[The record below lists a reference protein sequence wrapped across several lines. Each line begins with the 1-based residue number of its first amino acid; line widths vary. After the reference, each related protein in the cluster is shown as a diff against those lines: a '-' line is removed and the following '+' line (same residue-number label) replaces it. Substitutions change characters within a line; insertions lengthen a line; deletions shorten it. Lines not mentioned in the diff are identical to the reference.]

1 MILRLEDLDGPRIR
15 PEDIDKA
22 IEDLQWLGLDWDEG
36 PFLQTPRADR
46 YQEVFTS
53 LLKAD
58 LIYPCT
64 CSRKD
69 VESAASAPH
78 PGDEGPVYPGT
89 CRGRWKDPKAAAAEI
104 GVEPCW
110 RFKVDSDLV
119 VEWQDRFAGPRRVE
133 VARELGDFVV
143 WKKGGG
149 PSYQLA
155 VVVDDA
161 DQGVDEV
168 LRGDDLL
175 PSTARQVLLWEFLG
189 PSVPSFAHVP
199 LVVGR
204 DGRRLA
210 KRHGDTTLA
219 LLREKGISSE
229 EVTGLLASWSG
240 LVEVPGPLRP
250 CDLLDGFDLAKV
262 PRDPVV
268 WPGDWPSE

>member
-1 MILRLEDLDGPRIR
+1 MILRIEDLDGPRVR
-15 PEDIDKA
+15 LEDTDKA
-22 IEDLQWLGLDWDEG
+22 IADLQWLGLDWDEG
-36 PFLQTPRADR
+36 PFLQTQRADR
-46 YQEVFTS
+46 YQKVFTS
-53 LLKAD
+53 LRKAD

-69 VESAASAPH
+69 VESAAAAPH
-78 PGDEGPVYPGT
+78 QGDEGPVYPGT
-89 CRGRWKDPKAAAAEI
+89 CRGRWKDPEEAAAET
-104 GVEPCW
+104 GVQPCW
-110 RFKVDSDLV
+110 RFKVGSGRV
-119 VEWQDRFAGPRRVE
+119 VEWQDRFAGPQRIE

-143 WKKGGG
+143 WKREGG

-161 DQGVDEV
+161 DQGVDDI

-175 PSTARQVLLWEFLG
+175 PSAARQMLLWEILG
-189 PSVPSFAHVP
+189 LSAPSFAHVP
-199 LVVGR
+199 LVIGK

-219 LLREKGISSE
+219 LLRERGIPSE

-240 LVEVPGPLRP
+240 LVEVPRPLRP
-250 CDLLDGFDLAKV
+250 GDLVEGFDLTKV
-262 PRDPVV
+262 PRHPVV